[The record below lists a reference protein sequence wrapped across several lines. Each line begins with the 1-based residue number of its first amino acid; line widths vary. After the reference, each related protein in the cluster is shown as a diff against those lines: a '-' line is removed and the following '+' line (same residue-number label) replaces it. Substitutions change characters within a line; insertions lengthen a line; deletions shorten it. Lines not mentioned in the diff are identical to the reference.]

1 MTTDTRPPP
10 PLLETTED
18 AFLGGR
24 LAVAQPVH
32 GSRAGLDAV
41 FLAAACPAKPGDTVL
56 ELGSGSGIVSLAVA
70 ARVGGVQA
78 TGVEI
83 DPDLCALAGEN
94 ARRNGLAERAAFVC
108 ADVTGLA
115 KALIAAGL
123 TTDSFDHGVAN
134 PPFMTAGEGRLSP
147 QPMLA
152 RAHATAPGDL
162 ECWIR
167 CLAAFVKPG
176 GSVTVVHRAD
186 ALPQLLHLCEGRF
199 GGFTLYPLFPRS
211 GAPASRIL
219 LQGIKGSRAPIRL
232 ALGMVLHGA
241 GNSFTPDAEVIL
253 RGGAGLDVAAFK

>member
-1 MTTDTRPPP
+1 M
-10 PLLETTED
+10 LETTED

-24 LAVAQPVH
+24 LTVAQPVH

-41 FLAAACPAKPGDTVL
+41 FLAAACPARPGEQVL
-56 ELGSGSGIVSLAVA
+56 ELGSGSGIVSLALA
-70 ARVGGVQA
+70 ARVDGVQA

-94 ARRNGLAERAAFVC
+94 ARRNGLEDRAAFIC

-123 TTDSFDHGVAN
+123 ATDSFDHGVAN
-134 PPFMTAGEGRLSP
+134 PPFMTAGEGRVSS

-152 RAHATAPGDL
+152 RAYAAAPGDL
-162 ECWIR
+162 GRWIR

-176 GSVTVVHRAD
+176 GSVTIVHRAD
-186 ALPQLLHLCEGRF
+186 ALPQLLRLCEGRF

-219 LQGIKGSRAPIRL
+219 LQGIKGSRAPMQL
-232 ALGMVLHGA
+232 AQGMVLHGA
-241 GNSFTPDAEVIL
+241 GNSFTPEAEVIL
-253 RGGAGLDVAAFK
+253 RGGAGLDVGAHK